1 MRHPLFIAAAVSL
14 TLTASVS
21 AQDTKHEDMANCSMH
36 AQKETQYP
44 HHADVNRHGDLAM
57 GFPHDKT
64 THHFRLRSDGGAIEI
79 TANDS
84 NDKTNTAAIRA
95 HLSHVAGL
103 FSQGDF
109 STPMFIHDT
118 IPPGI
123 ETMRLLKAAIR
134 YRFEEL
140 PTGARLN
147 IESSNPAAVA
157 AVHDFLRFQISDH
170 QTGDP
175 ITVADSH

>member
-1 MRHPLFIAAAVSL
+1 MRHLLFIAAVSL
-14 TLTASVS
+14 TVAASVS
-21 AQDTKHEDMANCSMH
+21 AQDTKHDGMEKCSLH
-36 AQKETQYP
+36 VEKGAQDP
-44 HHADVNRHGDLAM
+44 HHAEVNKHGDLVM
-57 GFPHDKT
+57 GFPHDRT
-64 THHFRLRSDGGAIEI
+64 AHHFRLRADGGAIEI

-84 NDKTNTAAIRA
+84 DDKTNTAAIRD

-103 FSQGDF
+103 FGRGDF

-123 ETMRLLKAAIR
+123 ETMRLLKAAIH

-140 PTGARLN
+140 PTGARLS
-147 IESSNPAAVA
+147 IESSDPVAVA

-170 QTGDP
+170 QTGDS
-175 ITVADSH
+175 ITVTDPH

>member
-1 MRHPLFIAAAVSL
+1 
-14 TLTASVS
+14 
-21 AQDTKHEDMANCSMH
+21 
-36 AQKETQYP
+36 
-44 HHADVNRHGDLAM
+44 M

-95 HLSHVAGL
+95 HLKHVAGL
-103 FSQGDF
+103 FGQGEF
-109 STPMFIHDT
+109 SIPMFIHDT
-118 IPPGI
+118 MPPGI
-123 ETMRLLKAAIR
+123 ETMRLLKAAIH
-134 YRFEEL
+134 YGFDEL
-140 PTGARLN
+140 PTGARLS
-147 IESSNPAAVA
+147 IESSDPVAVA

>member
-1 MRHPLFIAAAVSL
+1 MRHLLLIAATAFL
-14 TLTASVS
+14 TLTASAS
-21 AQDTKHEDMANCSMH
+21 AQDTKHDDMANCPMH
-36 AQKETQYP
+36 AQKQTQDP
-44 HHADVNRHGDLAM
+44 HHADVNKHGDQAM

-64 THHFRLRSDGGAIEI
+64 AHHFRLRSDGGAIEI
-79 TANDS
+79 TVNDS
-84 NDKTNTAAIRA
+84 DDKTNTAAIRA

-103 FSQGDF
+103 FGQGDF

-140 PTGARLN
+140 PTGARLS
-147 IESSNPAAVA
+147 IESSDPVAVA

-175 ITVADSH
+175 IKVADSH

>member
-1 MRHPLFIAAAVSL
+1 MRHLFMAAAVSL
-14 TLTASVS
+14 PLFASVS
-21 AQDTKHEDMANCSMH
+21 AQNTRHDDMSNCPMH
-36 AQKETQYP
+36 AQKETQSP
-44 HHADVNRHGDLAM
+44 HHADVNKHGDQAM

-84 NDKTNTAAIRA
+84 SDKTNTAAIRT

-103 FSQGDF
+103 FGQGDF
-109 STPMFIHDT
+109 SIPMFIHDT

-123 ETMRLLKAAIR
+123 ETMRLLKAGIH
-134 YRFEEL
+134 YHYEEL
-140 PTGARLN
+140 PTGARLS
-147 IESSNPAAVA
+147 IESSDPVAVA